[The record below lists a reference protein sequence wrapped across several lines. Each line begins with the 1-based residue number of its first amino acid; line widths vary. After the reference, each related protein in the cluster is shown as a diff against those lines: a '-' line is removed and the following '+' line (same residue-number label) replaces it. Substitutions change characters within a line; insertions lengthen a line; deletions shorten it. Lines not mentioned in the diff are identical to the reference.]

1 MATFVGVKLESD
13 SQKAYWFSVPEE
25 LSPDIRMGC
34 DVICTTVRGTMEG
47 IVVKILDGI
56 LEVDAA
62 KLIPAR
68 LFPLK
73 GIIAV
78 ARQYELKD
86 VYVPMELEMEA
97 VKPEAIAGRVQEFYD
112 TGRFQKVIIKAGGQ
126 LIDGYD
132 AFLVA
137 KMFGHDSITG
147 WTLAE

>member
-1 MATFVGVKLESD
+1 MATYVGVKLKSD

-62 KLIPAR
+62 K
-68 LFPLK
+68 PLK

>member
-1 MATFVGVKLESD
+1 MATFVGVKLKSD
-13 SQKAYWFSVPEE
+13 SQKANWFSVPEE

-34 DVICTTVRGTMEG
+34 DVICTTVRGTMDG
-47 IVVKILDGI
+47 QVVKILDGI
-56 LEVDAA
+56 SEADAA
-62 KLIPAR
+62 KIIPAR

-97 VKPEAIAGRVQEFYD
+97 VKPETIAGRVQEFYD